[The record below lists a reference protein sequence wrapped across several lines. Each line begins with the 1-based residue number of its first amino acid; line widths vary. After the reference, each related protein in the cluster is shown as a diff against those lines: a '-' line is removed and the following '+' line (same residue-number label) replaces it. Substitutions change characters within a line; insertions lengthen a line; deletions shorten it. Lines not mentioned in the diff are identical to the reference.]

1 MLKFKKNAKI
11 LKKPKKEVDDFISDI
26 SDDDELD
33 KNIEKD
39 ILNKD
44 FNENILNYLKIN
56 KTYINP
62 LLEQNKNKTITNPF
76 SLNYNTPL
84 YMPPPPPPPPI
95 IKKDEKNENLLQNLV
110 ELDNKLNDI
119 LNFVINNNL
128 SSEIVDPKIKNHINL
143 LRDIIDSKAGI
154 IHDELSYRFG
164 KKPLYRNFFVD
175 KSFIFDPQQNNDNN
189 IKEDYDYNKKIFI

>member
-1 MLKFKKNAKI
+1 MLKFKKPAKI
-11 LKKPKKEVDDFISDI
+11 LKKSKKEVEDFISDI

-44 FNENILNYLKIN
+44 FNENILNYLKVN

-62 LLEQNKNKTITNPF
+62 LLEPNKNKIITNTF
-76 SLNYNTPL
+76 SLNYNTSL
-84 YMPPPPPPPPI
+84 YVQSPPPPPI
-95 IKKDEKNENLLQNLV
+95 IKKDEKNENLLNNLV
-110 ELDNKLNDI
+110 ELDKKLDDI
-119 LNFVINNNL
+119 LNFIINNNL

-175 KSFIFDPQQNNDNN
+175 KTYIFDPQQNIENN